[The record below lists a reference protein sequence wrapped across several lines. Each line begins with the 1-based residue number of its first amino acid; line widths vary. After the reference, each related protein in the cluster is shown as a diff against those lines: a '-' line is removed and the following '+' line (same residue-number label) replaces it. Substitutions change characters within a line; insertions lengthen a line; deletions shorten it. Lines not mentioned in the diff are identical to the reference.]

1 MALNLLIWDKNTT
14 AGIIGQSANQK
25 VMGLFVPSHL
35 EAEEQFIRPL
45 ASIPRGFKILGG
57 TYITLTVQDDDDTP
71 RNLIFGTP
79 VEIEYKFAEQLLDDG
94 VAFQPG
100 KDYYIYLVLQ
110 EPTESQPL
118 HTADI
123 KISLNSTYPQGYTA
137 DTSRKIGGFHTLCA
151 AVGTI
156 EGHPLSGL
164 LAGDILPASFWDLSH
179 RPTCQPEGMVYIK
192 ELDFWCDIY
201 LQSGSGVNTKSVYGG
216 TTTDTQAQSQHVE
229 DLFRVGKT
237 PLSDAEFQCMAEGS
251 NQKTAIQGAADAVTT
266 GGHVD
271 TAGRRMISNY
281 GVEDACGFLWQWLN
295 DLAYGSNQTAQW
307 VADPSGKGSVYQT
320 NALLA
325 GGAWD
330 DATRCGS
337 RARSASN
344 SRLIVGADVGCR
356 GRARSRA
363 SR

>member
-1 MALNLLIWDKNTT
+1 MALNLLIWDKNAD
-14 AGIIGQSANQK
+14 AGIVGQSVNQK
-25 VMGLFVPSHL
+25 IMGELMPSYL
-35 EAEEQFIRPL
+35 TREKQFIRPI
-45 ASIPRGFKILGG
+45 SNNPRGFILTGG
-57 TYITLTVQDDDDTP
+57 TYISMTVKDADETP
-71 RNLIFGTP
+71 RNLVFGTP
-79 VEIEYKFAEQLLDDG
+79 VDTEYKFAEQLLDGG

-110 EPTESQPL
+110 EPTETQPL
-118 HTADI
+118 HTVDI
-123 KISLNSTYPQGYTA
+123 KVSLNSTYPQGYTA

-151 AVGTI
+151 NVGTI
-156 EGHPLSGL
+156 SGHPLSGL

-179 RPTCQPEGMVYIK
+179 RPSCQPEGMVYIK

-201 LQSGSGVNTKSVYGG
+201 LQSGSGVNTKSVFGG
-216 TTTDTQAQSQHVE
+216 TTTDTQAQSQHIE

-251 NQKTAIQGAADAVTT
+251 NQKTAIQGATDAVTT

-295 DLAYGSNQTAQW
+295 DLAYMNHATKPED
-307 VADPSGKGSVYQT
+307 DPSGKGGIWDT

-325 GGAWD
+325 GGSWD
-330 DATRCGS
+330 RSTDCGS
-337 RARSASN
+337 RARSAN
-344 SRLIVGADVGCR
+344 ASRLGVGAHVGCR
-356 GRARSRA
+356 GRARSRGC
-363 SR
+363 R